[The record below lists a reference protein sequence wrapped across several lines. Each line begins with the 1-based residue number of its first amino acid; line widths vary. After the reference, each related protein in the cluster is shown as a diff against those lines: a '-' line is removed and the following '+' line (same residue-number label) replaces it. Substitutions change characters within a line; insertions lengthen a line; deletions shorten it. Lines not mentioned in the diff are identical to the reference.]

1 MWPRTDLIDL
11 LGITHPIIQA
21 PMSGFSGPALVAA
34 VSNAGA
40 LGSLPCTAMPA
51 QTAREQVEELR
62 RASNR
67 PFNLNFFVHP
77 VPSID
82 AQAASRVRERLAAY
96 YDEFGLGSVPE
107 PSDPLPRFDE

>member
-1 MWPRTDLIDL
+1 MWSRTDLIDL

-34 VSNAGA
+34 VSNAGSLSCAA
-40 LGSLPCTAMPA
+40 LPT
-51 QTAREQVEELR
+51 QTAWDQIEELR
-62 RASNR
+62 RVSNR

-82 AQAASRVRERLAAY
+82 AQAAGRIRERLAVY
-96 YDEFGLGSVPE
+96 
-107 PSDPLPRFDE
+107 